1 MVGGPVGVCFFQ
13 TSSLT
18 PRETSDVV
26 RGVGAAL
33 REGYLYPD
41 VGRRMSDLLDRK
53 IETGDFEGIRNP
65 VELGDRIT
73 AVLQQETKD
82 LHLIVWAVGGAPAA
96 LRSMAST
103 PMVARAER
111 LTGNI
116 GYIDVRTFTGK
127 TTNVDGAFATVKDVI
142 ALIIDVGQN
151 LGGEPPI
158 VQYISSYLFTE
169 RTHLLDV
176 LARGDAGP
184 QERWTLDRVVGE
196 RLPDTPVYVLTS
208 ASTFSAAE
216 SFTFGLRV
224 TGRATVV
231 GERTRGGGHFVRPRL
246 LPHGFQMIV
255 PIGRAYDPRTGK
267 GWQVDGIAPDIVV
280 PYAQAL
286 ARAMDDIHRRIH

>member
-1 MVGGPVGVCFFQ
+1 MVGSPVGVCF
-13 TSSLT
+13 L
-18 PRETSDVV
+18 SDLNPHTEPDFGC
-26 RGVGAAL
+26 RAWGGAAL

-41 VGRRMSDLLDRK
+41 VGRRLSDLLDEK
-53 IETGDFEGIRNP
+53 IEAGEFEGIRNP
-65 VELGDRIT
+65 VELGGKIT
-73 AVLQQETKD
+73 AVLQEETKD
-82 LHLIVWAVGGAPAA
+82 LHLIVWAAGGAPAA
-96 LRSMAST
+96 LRSMANT

-111 LTGNI
+111 LAGNI
-116 GYIDVRTFTGK
+116 GYIDLRTFTGK
-127 TTNVDGAFATVKDVI
+127 TTDVDGAFDAVKGAS

-176 LARGDAGP
+176 LGRGDAGP
-184 QERWTLDRVVGE
+184 QERWTLDRVVGR
-196 RLPDTPVYVLTS
+196 RLPGTPVYVLTS

-246 LPHGFQMIV
+246 LPHGFQMLV

-267 GWQVDGIAPDIVV
+267 GWQVDGIAPDIEV
-280 PYAQAL
+280 PYAEAL
-286 ARAMDDIHRRIH
+286 ARALDDIHRRIH